1 MIPGSIPDP
10 HIIMEPPA
18 GWDEAVNGHCGKLP
32 IRLEIH
38 DGTQFIVSA
47 WIPDEKEL
55 ERLNKGAAVYIFI
68 SVPRQPITALSV
80 GPVPE

>member
-10 HIIMEPPA
+10 HVIMQAPA
-18 GWDEAVNGHCGKLP
+18 GWDEKAQGHCGRLP
-32 IRLEIH
+32 IRLEAH
-38 DGTQFIVSA
+38 DGAQFIVSA
-47 WIPDEKEL
+47 WIPSEEEI
-55 ERLNKGAAVYIFI
+55 ERLRQGAAIYLFI